1 LAGGRAGGPL
11 PPWHSPRKHSNGL
24 GARAI
29 PCFQALAQERAHV
42 ALGLVEDAL
51 LGEIR
56 PHAAL
61 GRRERLLRAA
71 ELRE

>member
-1 LAGGRAGGPL
+1 MAR
-11 PPWHSPRKHSNGL
+11 PRKHSNGL

-29 PCFQALAQERAHV
+29 PRFRAFAQERTHV

-56 PHAAL
+56 PQAAL
-61 GRRERLLRAA
+61 GRRELLLRAA